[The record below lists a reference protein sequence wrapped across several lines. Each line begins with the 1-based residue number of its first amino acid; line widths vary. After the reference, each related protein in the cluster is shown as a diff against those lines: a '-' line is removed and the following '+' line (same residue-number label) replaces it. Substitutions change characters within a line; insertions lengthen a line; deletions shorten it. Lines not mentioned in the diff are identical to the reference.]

1 MTRSCAEALAVGGGS
16 EVKHTGDGL
25 MAAFQSVVGAIE
37 SAVEIQRR
45 LAQRDPVAGAPVRV
59 RIGMAAGEPVTER
72 NDLFGA
78 AVQLASRLCARA
90 DPGSILVSSAVHDL
104 ALGKGFTFRSRGR
117 LRLKGFDSPMLAF
130 EVIWAA
136 EPDSD
141 IASRPK

>member
-1 MTRSCAEALAVGGGS
+1 M
-16 EVKHTGDGL
+16 
-25 MAAFQSVVGAIE
+25 
-37 SAVEIQRR
+37 QRR
-45 LAQRDPVAGAPVRV
+45 LAQRDPVAEAPVRV

-104 ALGKGFTFRSRGR
+104 AIGKGFTFRSRGR
-117 LRLKGFDSPMLAF
+117 LRLKGFESPMLAF

-136 EPDSD
+136 EQDSD
-141 IASRPK
+141 IASHPKCSKRRLAAHARCSSHTLHVDPTVHRRAGLAWA